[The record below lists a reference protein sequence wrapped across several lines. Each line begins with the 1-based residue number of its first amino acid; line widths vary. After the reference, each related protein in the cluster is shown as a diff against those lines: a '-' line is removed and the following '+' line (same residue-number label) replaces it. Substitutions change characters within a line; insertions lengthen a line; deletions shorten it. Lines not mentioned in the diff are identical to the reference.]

1 MWRLVPKREELDM
14 LTDDNISE
22 ILLPLMPLKDPYV
35 FARAVEAAVRKTCEG
50 ACAQAL
56 LHARADEL
64 EQCIEVCADLANDEE
79 FGHLYATGAGEAE
92 NLLCARRKTPN
103 EKVSGA
109 PAPK

>member
-1 MWRLVPKREELDM
+1 M
-14 LTDDNISE
+14 LTDDDLSE

-35 FARAVEAAVRKTCEG
+35 FARAVETAVRKTCEV

-64 EQCIEVCADLANDEE
+64 DQCIKVCADLANDEE

-92 NLLCARRKTPN
+92 RLLCERREPPN
-103 EKVSGA
+103 D
-109 PAPK
+109 